1 MRNARFSFTSRETPV
16 CPYCKIEL
24 EYRDTCKR
32 HYRLG
37 GGTKVWFRLRRLKCP
52 RCKKL
57 HRELPDILAPYKHY
71 HLDII
76 MGMLEGTLTV
86 GEDEFE
92 DYPCEKTV
100 ERWNAWLQQNRI
112 AIDGYMKSVGY
123 RLLGYG
129 EELLYS
135 TDDLQLWRTIKTPF
149 RSAGLAPL
157 APALFCCQM
166 IFHIGCHPKG
176 GILYGIQRNCQMA
189 G

>member
-1 MRNARFSFTSRETPV
+1 M
-16 CPYCKIEL
+16 
-24 EYRDTCKR
+24 
-32 HYRLG
+32 
-37 GGTKVWFRLRRLKCP
+37 
-52 RCKKL
+52 
-57 HRELPDILAPYKHY
+57 
-71 HLDII
+71 DII

-135 TDDLQLWRTIKTPF
+135 TVSLLEKMRCSIDNWLGIILRMIYNSDGRLRPL
-149 RSAGLAPL
+149 SA
-157 APALFCCQM
+157 
-166 IFHIGCHPKG
+166 
-176 GILYGIQRNCQMA
+176 QR

>member
-1 MRNARFSFTSRETPV
+1 MV
-16 CPYCKIEL
+16 
-24 EYRDTCKR
+24 YRDTCER

-37 GGTKVWFRLRRLKCP
+37 GGKKVWFRIRRLKCP

-76 MGMLEGTLTV
+76 MGMLEGTLTK
-86 GEDEFE
+86 GEDEYE

-100 ERWNAWLQQNRI
+100 ERWEAWFSQNKTD
-112 AIDGYMKSVGY
+112 IDGYLKSVGH

-135 TDDLQLWRTIKTPF
+135 TVSLLEKMMCSVDNWLGIILRMIYNSGG
-149 RSAGLAPL
+149 RLRPL
-157 APALFCCQM
+157 SP
-166 IFHIGCHPKG
+166 
-176 GILYGIQRNCQMA
+176 QR

>member
-1 MRNARFSFTSRETPV
+1 M
-16 CPYCKIEL
+16 
-24 EYRDTCKR
+24 
-32 HYRLG
+32 
-37 GGTKVWFRLRRLKCP
+37 KCP

-129 EELLYS
+129 EELLHS
-135 TDDLQLWRTIKTPF
+135 TVSLLEKMRCYRMSVDSNVIGAINECRANASRFGQFIFRVHHKALNDLEVPRQSLDEIVLV
-149 RSAGLAPL
+149 S
-157 APALFCCQM
+157 
-166 IFHIGCHPKG
+166 
-176 GILYGIQRNCQMA
+176 
-189 G
+189 

>member
-1 MRNARFSFTSRETPV
+1 M
-16 CPYCKIEL
+16 
-24 EYRDTCKR
+24 
-32 HYRLG
+32 
-37 GGTKVWFRLRRLKCP
+37 KCP

-76 MGMLEGTLTV
+76 MGMLEGTLTK
-86 GEDEFE
+86 GEDEYE

-100 ERWNAWLQQNRI
+100 ERWEAWFSQNKTD
-112 AIDGYMKSVGY
+112 IDGYLKSVGH

-135 TDDLQLWRTIKTPF
+135 TVSLLESMM
-149 RSAGLAPL
+149 RSVDNWLGIILRMIYNSGGRLRPL
-157 APALFCCQM
+157 SP
-166 IFHIGCHPKG
+166 
-176 GILYGIQRNCQMA
+176 QR

>member
-1 MRNARFSFTSRETPV
+1 MRIGQFSFTSRETPV
-16 CPYCKIEL
+16 CPHCGSDL
-24 EYRDTCKR
+24 VYRDTCSR

-37 GGTKVWFRLRRLKCP
+37 GGTKVWFNIRRLKCP

-76 MGMLEGTLTV
+76 MGMLGGRLSSW
-86 GEDEFE
+86 EDEYE

-100 ERWNAWLQQNRI
+100 ERWKMWLSQNKHD
-112 AIDGYMKSVGY
+112 IDGQLKSVGY
-123 RLLGYG
+123 RVLGYG

-135 TDDLQLWRTIKTPF
+135 TVSLLEKAMSSVDNWLGIILRMIYNSGGRLRPY
-149 RSAGLAPL
+149 SA
-157 APALFCCQM
+157 
-166 IFHIGCHPKG
+166 
-176 GILYGIQRNCQMA
+176 QR